1 MNRSEM
7 LFQQIMRA
15 RNRVYQVSGPAPME
29 TYPLPEGGK
38 LLVKREDLSPI
49 HAYKWRGAYNMIAA
63 QPEELL
69 ENGVITASAGNHAMG
84 VALAASK
91 LGCQAH
97 IYMPVTVA
105 KVKVNEVKRIGGDHV
120 TVVITGD
127 TYDAASQAARNAAIE
142 SGMLYVPA
150 YDDPLVMA
158 GQGTVGDEIMMHAE
172 KPDVMFL
179 QIGGGG
185 LASSVAC
192 AIKSYAPETYI
203 IGVEGEGQACMKA
216 AIEAGHPV
224 ELPYVDVFC
233 DGTAVKKAGTN
244 TFPICAEFIDE
255 FMTVSNDDVCAA
267 VQRLWETVRTIAEPA
282 GAMGMAGFMKRQNEF
297 KGKNIGIIIS
307 GANMD
312 FSRFSWIAKRAKVG
326 LDTKRYFEIE
336 IPERAGTMLELLH
349 TISDLGLNIED
360 FNYGK
365 VDEERAWPVF
375 GFAGPHECLIKLE
388 ERLKEHKYVFHEVSN
403 REDVIFRI
411 VSYQPKLF
419 KRPYFAIM
427 EFPERPG
434 ALMEFMAGA
443 GQWCNICYFN
453 YTNRGELIGRALMGF
468 EFDSD
473 ENRAS
478 FLTYLKNCNCHHTPV
493 DLSALEGK

>member
-15 RNRVYQVSGPAPME
+15 RNRVYQVSAPAPME
-29 TYPLPEGGK
+29 TYPLADGGK

-49 HAYKWRGAYNMIAA
+49 HAYKWRGAYNMMAA
-63 QPEELL
+63 QPEEVLT
-69 ENGVITASAGNHAMG
+69 NGVITASAGNHAMG

-105 KVKVNEVKRIGGDHV
+105 KVKVNEVQRIGGEHV
-120 TVVITGD
+120 TVIITGD
-127 TYDAASQAARNAAIE
+127 TYDEASAAARAAAAE
-142 SGMLYVPA
+142 NGMLYIPA

-158 GQGTVGDEIMMHAE
+158 GQGTVGDEIMMYAD

-192 AIKSYAPETYI
+192 AIKAYAPETYI
-203 IGVEGEGQACMKA
+203 IGVEGEGQASMKA

-233 DGTAVKKAGTN
+233 DGTAVKKAGDN

-255 FMTVSNDDVCAA
+255 FMTVTNDDVCAA

-282 GAMGMAGFMKRQNEF
+282 GAMGMAGYMKRQADF
-297 KGKNIGIIIS
+297 AGKNVGIIIS

-312 FSRFSWIAKRAKVG
+312 FSRFSWIARRAKVG
-326 LDTKRYFEIE
+326 LANKRYFEIE
-336 IPERAGTMLELLH
+336 MPERSGTMLELLRNLA
-349 TISDLGLNIED
+349 DLDLNIED
-360 FNYGK
+360 FIYGK
-365 VDEERAWPVF
+365 MHETCAWPVF
-375 GFAGPHECLIKLE
+375 GFAGKPENLA
-388 ERLKEHKYVFHEVSN
+388 RLKERLREKGYVFRDVSL
-403 REDVIFRI
+403 REDVTFRI
-411 VSYQPKLF
+411 VNLQPALF
-419 KRPYFAIM
+419 KRPYLAIL

-443 GQWCNICYFN
+443 AQWCSICYFN
-453 YTNRGELIGRALMGF
+453 YANRGELIGRALMGF
-468 EFDSD
+468 EFESD
-473 ENRAS
+473 ENRAA
-478 FLTYLKNCNCHHTPV
+478 FMNYLNNCGCHHTPV
-493 DLSALEGK
+493 DLSILEGK